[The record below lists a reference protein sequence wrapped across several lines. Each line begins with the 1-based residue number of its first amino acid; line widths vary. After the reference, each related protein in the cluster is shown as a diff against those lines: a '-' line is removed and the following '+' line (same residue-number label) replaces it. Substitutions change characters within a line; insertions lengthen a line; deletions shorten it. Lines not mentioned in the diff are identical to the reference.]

1 MDKYANYNALSRSE
15 IEGRDYRVHLRLGAS
30 PFALVAPHGG
40 RIERGTLQIA
50 RAVAG
55 SEHTF
60 YCFEGIKSQDNRHLH
75 ITSDHF
81 DEPRALTAVGRVQ
94 TVVSIHGARGKEVV
108 VYLGGLDHRLR
119 AHLIAALRGAGFEA
133 APDPSPARQG
143 TGKTNICNRGRS
155 GRGVQFELPV
165 GMRKQLFDPI
175 APQVWVPNALF
186 LRFVGVMREA
196 LEHYGGSNF

>member
-1 MDKYANYNALSRSE
+1 MDKYANYSALSRSE
-15 IEGRDYRVHLRLGAS
+15 IEGHDYRVHLRLGAS

-60 YCFEGIKSQDNRHLH
+60 YGFEGIKSQNNHHLH

-81 DEPRALTAVGRVQ
+81 DEPRALAAAGRVQ
-94 TVVSIHGARGKEVV
+94 TVVSIHGARGKEVG

-119 AHLIAALRGAGFEA
+119 AHLIAALRDAGFEA

-143 TGKTNICNRGRS
+143 TGKTNICNRGQS

-175 APQVWVPNALF
+175 APQIWVPNALF

-196 LEHYGGSNF
+196 LEHYLRL